1 MKSLI
6 RIKSMGGLLSLF
18 DIIGGGT
25 SGQKVK
31 KFVFLFGVKF
41 LVTIESPHPFLL
53 ISGKEYTQ

>member
-25 SGQKVK
+25 AGQKVK

-41 LVTIESPHPFLL
+41 IVTIESPNPLLL
-53 ISGKEYTQ
+53 IPGK